1 MIDPLTLRLKDA
13 NRELGYR
20 TGAPTAA
27 AAEWH
32 SRLIVTNL
40 AVCSVLGGLKAV
52 ELFLLDM
59 RSADVAWPSAMSSEI
74 VSILASLAALYR
86 C

>member
-13 NRELGYR
+13 TKELGYR
-20 TGAPTAA
+20 TCAPAA
-27 AAEWH
+27 AAAARH

-52 ELFLLDM
+52 ELFLMDM
-59 RSADVAWPSAMSSEI
+59 RGADVAWPSAMASEA